1 MRVLVTRPEPGASRT
16 AERLAAAGYQPVLL
30 PLTTIDP
37 LPASPLPPAVFDAV
51 AVTSA
56 NALRHASTDVLST
69 TRHLPCFTVGAETAR
84 IAREVGFAKVESAE
98 GDAPAL
104 AGLIATKLPRGSR
117 LLYLCGRLRRPTFEA
132 ALAEAGFRVI
142 AIETY
147 ETLPAEYTSDDLR
160 THLGPDHIDVVLV
173 HSAEAALSFARLL
186 HAADTPAL
194 SPRPLFLCISPRVA
208 AVLAGEHLETIVAM
222 EPTEASM
229 LSALASIRPGK
240 P

>member
-16 AERLAAAGYQPVLL
+16 AERLRAAGHQPVLL

-37 LPASPLPPAVFDAV
+37 LPAALPPSAKLDAV

-56 NALRHASTDVLST
+56 NALRHASAEVVSAI
-69 TRHLPCFTVGAETAR
+69 RHLPCFTVGAETAR
-84 IAREVGFAKVESAE
+84 TAREVGFTKVESAE

-104 AGLIATKLPRGSR
+104 AGLIATRLTAGSR

-132 ALAEAGFRVI
+132 SLAEAGFPVTPL
-142 AIETY
+142 ETY
-147 ETLPAEYTSDDLR
+147 ETLAAEYTSDDLH
-160 THLGPDHIDVVLV
+160 THLGSDHVDVALV
-173 HSAEAALSFARLL
+173 HSAEAAISLVRLL

-194 SPRPLFLCISPRVA
+194 SPRPVFLCISPRVA
-208 AVLAGEHLETIVAM
+208 AVLSGEHLETIVAS

-229 LSALASIRPGK
+229 LSALSEMSPAEP
-240 P
+240 